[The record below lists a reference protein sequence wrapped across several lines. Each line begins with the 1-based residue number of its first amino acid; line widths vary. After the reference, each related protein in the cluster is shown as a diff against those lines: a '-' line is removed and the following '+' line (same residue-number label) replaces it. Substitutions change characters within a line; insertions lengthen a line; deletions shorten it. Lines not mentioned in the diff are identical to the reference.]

1 MTTER
6 WIPNL
11 RFGMTKQLDSRVRG
25 NDNFFMS
32 SLAPFQGSIKKGNMN
47 LEDLINE
54 FLEYCEV
61 EKGHSELTVRNYTHY
76 LSRFL
81 EFLRKEKRKEN
92 PKTGDITTETVRK
105 YRLYLN
111 RLSNDMG
118 ENLKKI
124 TQNYHMIALR
134 AFLKYL
140 SKRDIPCLAPEK
152 IELGNATKKTLT
164 FLEIT
169 EVELLLEAPIKF
181 ANSNQMIALRDKA
194 IIETLFSTGM
204 RVSEL
209 TNLDIDQTN
218 LERGEFLVRGKGDKE
233 RIVFLSDTARDTISD
248 YLGKRTDNHKPL
260 FIHVGGINDDI
271 EEGEFMRLT
280 PRSVQRIIKKYAKLA
295 GIVKDVTPH
304 VLRHSFATDL
314 LINGADVRSVQ
325 EMLGH
330 SSITTTQIY
339 THITNRQLREVHKA
353 FHGRKQD

>member
-1 MTTER
+1 
-6 WIPNL
+6 
-11 RFGMTKQLDSRVRG
+11 
-25 NDNFFMS
+25 
-32 SLAPFQGSIKKGNMN
+32 MN

-54 FLEYCEV
+54 FLEHCEV
-61 EKGHSELTVRNYTHY
+61 EKGHSDLTIRNYEHY
-76 LSRFL
+76 LMRFL
-81 EFLRKEKRKEN
+81 EFLKESKHKES
-92 PKTGDITTETVRK
+92 PKVGDITLEAVRK

-118 ENLKKI
+118 ESLKKI
-124 TQNYHMIALR
+124 TQNYHLIALR

-152 IELGNATKKTLT
+152 IELGGATKKSLT

-169 EVELLLEAPIKF
+169 EIEALLNAPANF
-181 ANSNQMIALRDKA
+181 PNSNQVITLRDKA

-209 TNLDIDQTN
+209 TGLDIDQTN

-233 RIVFLSDTARDTISD
+233 RIVFLSNAARDAISD
-248 YLGKRTDNHKPL
+248 YLSKRNDDARPL
-260 FIHVGGINDDI
+260 FIHVGGVNDDS

-280 PRSVQRIIKKYAKLA
+280 PRSIQRIIKKYAKLA
-295 GIVKDVTPH
+295 GIVKNVTPH

-339 THITNRQLREVHKA
+339 THITNKQLREVHKA
-353 FHGRKQD
+353 FHGRRKES

>member
-1 MTTER
+1 
-6 WIPNL
+6 
-11 RFGMTKQLDSRVRG
+11 
-25 NDNFFMS
+25 
-32 SLAPFQGSIKKGNMN
+32 MN
-47 LEDLINE
+47 LENLINE

-61 EKGHSELTVRNYTHY
+61 EKGHSELTIRNYEHY
-76 LSRFL
+76 LTRFL
-81 EFLRKEKRKEN
+81 DFLREEKKKEN
-92 PKTGDITTETVRK
+92 PKIGDITAETVRK

-124 TQNYHMIALR
+124 TQNYHLIALR

-140 SKRDIPCLAPEK
+140 SKRDIPALAPEK
-152 IELGNATKKTLT
+152 IELGDATKKTLT

-169 EVELLLEAPIKF
+169 EVEALLEAPVKF
-181 ANSNQMIALRDKA
+181 ANPNQTIALRDKA

-233 RIVFLSDTARDTISD
+233 RIVFLSDAAKDAISD
-248 YLGKRTDNHKPL
+248 YLAKRNDDHKPL
-260 FIHVGGINDDI
+260 FIHVGGINDDM
-271 EEGEFMRLT
+271 EEGEFMRIT
-280 PRSVQRIIKKYAKLA
+280 PRSIQRIIKKYAKLA
-295 GIVKDVTPH
+295 GIVKTVTPH

-339 THITNRQLREVHKA
+339 THITNKQLREVHKA
-353 FHGRKQD
+353 FHGRKNS